1 MRTMIKALDRFLDHL
16 TMYRLVLYYLTALL
30 VTAFAFTFAKLVP
43 YDPLALVFTS
53 ALTLAV
59 CWITNKAFELVF
71 EVPANKESVYITALI
86 LALILDPVTAT
97 DLKGIGAVA
106 FASVWAISSKFIF
119 AVGRKHL
126 FNPAALGVALSALL
140 LDKPATWWVGGNS
153 WLLPFVLVGGILIV
167 RKLRRLDLVAAFMI
181 VALITI
187 LATTDPSLYGEALK
201 ETLTSSPLL
210 FFAFVML
217 TEPLTAPTTRWPR
230 IAFAAVV
237 GFLFAPNVHIGS
249 FYFTPELALLAGNV
263 FAYATGPK
271 GRFVLTLER
280 IERSA
285 IDSYDFIFSSPRK
298 LAFEAG
304 QYLEWTLGMNRSDN
318 RGNRRYFT
326 IASAPT
332 EETVRLGVKFYP
344 QSSAFKRELIAMKP
358 GGRIHAA
365 QLAGNF
371 TLPAN
376 HGTKIAFL
384 AGGIGITPFRSM
396 LQHLLDRDERRPIVV
411 LYGTE
416 GQQDIAYRDVLGTA
430 RRKLGI
436 RTIHAIAR
444 GAERGQY
451 PGYID
456 ERLIRLALP
465 DYLERTFYI
474 SGPQAMV
481 KALRQKLRAM
491 GVRRSRI
498 KVDYFPGFA

>member
-1 MRTMIKALDRFLDHL
+1 MIKTVDRFLDHL
-16 TMYRLVLYYLTALL
+16 TMYRLVLYYLIALWG
-30 VTAFAFTFAKLVP
+30 TAFVLGFIGLVPHQPATLAFTAVLS
-43 YDPLALVFTS
+43 LA
-53 ALTLAV
+53 A
-59 CWITNKAFELVF
+59 CWITNRVFALVF
-71 EVPANKESVYITALI
+71 EVPANSESVYITALI
-86 LALILDPVTAT
+86 LALILDPVGAA

-126 FNPAALGVALSALL
+126 FNPAALGVVLSAFL
-140 LDKPATWWVGGNS
+140 LDQPATWWIGSNLWMLPIVLAGG
-153 WLLPFVLVGGILIV
+153 VLIV
-167 RKLRRLDLVAAFMI
+167 RKLRRLDLVATFLM
-181 VALITI
+181 VAL
-187 LATTDPSLYGEALK
+187 ATVLVTTGPSQYGAALK
-201 ETLTSSPLL
+201 ETLGSSPLL

-230 IAFAAVV
+230 IAFAAIV
-237 GFLFAPNVHIGS
+237 GFLFAPNIHVGS
-249 FYFTPELALLAGNV
+249 FYFTPELALLAGNL
-263 FAYATGPK
+263 FAYAVGPK
-271 GRFVLTLER
+271 GRSVLTLER

-285 IDSYDFIFSSPRK
+285 TDSYDFIFRSPRK
-298 LAFEAG
+298 IAFQAG
-304 QYLEWTLGMNRSDN
+304 QYLEWTLGLDRPDS

-344 QSSAFKRELIAMKP
+344 QSSAFKRELLTLKP
-358 GGRIHAA
+358 GGHIHAA

-371 TLPAN
+371 TLPAKRQ
-376 HGTKIAFL
+376 TKIAFL

-396 LQHLLDRDERRPIVV
+396 LHYLLDRKERRPIVL

-416 GQQDIAYRDVLGTA
+416 GQEDIAYRDVLGA
-430 RRKLGI
+430 AGRELGI
-436 RTIHAIAR
+436 RTIHAVAR

-451 PGYID
+451 TGYID
-456 ERLIRLALP
+456 ERLIRLAIP

-481 KALRQKLRAM
+481 KVLRQKLRGM
-491 GVRRSRI
+491 GVRRSKI

>member
-1 MRTMIKALDRFLDHL
+1 MIRAVDRFLDHL

-30 VTAFAFTFAKLVP
+30 GTAFAFGFVNLVP
-43 YDPLALVFTS
+43 HDPVALVFTT
-53 ALTLAV
+53 ALALAT
-59 CWITNKAFELVF
+59 CWMTNKAFALVF
-71 EVPANKESVYITALI
+71 EVPANNESFYITALI
-86 LALILDPVTAT
+86 LALILDPVAVT
-97 DLKGIGAVA
+97 DLKGIAAVT

-140 LDKPATWWVGGNS
+140 LDKPATWWVGGNP
-153 WLLPFVLVGGILIV
+153 WLLPLVLVGGILIV
-167 RKLRRLDLVAAFMI
+167 RKLRRLDLVATFVV
-181 VALITI
+181 VALVTV
-187 LATTDPSLYGEALK
+187 LATTEPLQYGEALK
-201 ETLTSSPLL
+201 ETLSSSPLL

-230 IAFAAVV
+230 FAFAAIV

-249 FYFTPELALLAGNV
+249 FYLTPELALLAGNL
-263 FAYATGPK
+263 FAYAAGPK
-271 GRFVLTLER
+271 GHFVLTLER

-285 IDSYDFIFSSPRK
+285 VDSYDFIFSSPRK
-298 LAFEAG
+298 LAFQAG
-304 QYLEWTLGMNRSDN
+304 QYLEWTLGLNRSDN

-332 EETVRLGVKFYP
+332 EETVRLGVKFYR
-344 QSSAFKRELIAMKP
+344 QSSAFKRELMTMKP
-358 GGRIHAA
+358 GSRIHAA

-371 TLPAN
+371 TLPARRE
-376 HGTKIAFL
+376 TKIAFL

-396 LQHLLDRDERRPIVV
+396 LQYMLDRGERRPIVI

-416 GQQDIAYRDVLGTA
+416 GQQDIAYRDVLGAA
-430 RRKLGI
+430 RRYLGI
-436 RTIHAIAR
+436 RTIHAVAR

-456 ERLIRLALP
+456 ERLIRLAVP

-481 KALRQKLRAM
+481 KVLRQKLRAM
-491 GVRRSRI
+491 GIRRSRI

>member
-1 MRTMIKALDRFLDHL
+1 MIKAVDRFLDHL
-16 TMYRLVLYYLTALL
+16 TMYRLVLYYLTSLLAVAVALSL
-30 VTAFAFTFAKLVP
+30 VKLVP
-43 YDPLALVFTS
+43 YDPLALTFTTV
-53 ALTLAV
+53 LTLAV
-59 CWITNKAFELVF
+59 CWATNRVFELVF
-71 EVPANKESVYITALI
+71 EVPVNSESVYITALI
-86 LALILDPVTAT
+86 LVLILDPVAGT

-106 FASVWAISSKFIF
+106 FASIWAIASKYIL
-119 AVGRKHL
+119 AIGRKHL

-140 LDKPATWWVGGNS
+140 IDKPATWWVGGNL
-153 WLLPFVLVGGILIV
+153 WLLPFVLLGGILVV
-167 RKLRRLDLVAAFMI
+167 RKLRRLDLVATFVI
-181 VALITI
+181 VALLTI
-187 LATTDPSLYGEALK
+187 LATTEPSLYGSALR

-230 IAFAAVV
+230 LAFAAVV

-249 FYFTPELALLAGNV
+249 FYFTPELALLAGNL
-263 FAYATGPK
+263 FAYAAGPK

-285 IDSYDFIFSSPRK
+285 SDSYDFIFRSPRK

-304 QYLEWTLGMNRSDN
+304 QYLEWTLGLDRSDN

-332 EETVRLGVKFYP
+332 EEDVRLGVKFYSR
-344 QSSAFKRELIAMKP
+344 SSAFKRELIAMKP
-358 GGRIHAA
+358 GSRIHAA

-371 TLPAN
+371 TLPARRE
-376 HGTKIAFL
+376 TKVAFL

-396 LQHLLDRDERRPIVV
+396 LQYLLDRGEKRPIIV

-416 GQQDIAYRDVLGTA
+416 RQKDIAYRDVLDAA
-430 RRKLGI
+430 RRELGI
-436 RTIHAIAR
+436 RTIHAVAQD
-444 GAERGQY
+444 AERGQY

-456 ERLIRLALP
+456 KRLIEIAVP

-481 KALRQKLRAM
+481 KLLRHELLAM
-491 GVRRSRI
+491 GVRRSKI